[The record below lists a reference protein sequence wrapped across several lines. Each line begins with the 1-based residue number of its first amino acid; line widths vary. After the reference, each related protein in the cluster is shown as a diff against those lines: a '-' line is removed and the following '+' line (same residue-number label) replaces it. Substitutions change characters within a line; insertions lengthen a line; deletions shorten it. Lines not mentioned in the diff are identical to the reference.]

1 LPKSIWFCIRL
12 SAHDVPLIRGDVNDD
27 PGSLFSHVANLN
39 PLINSKLSFQKSTLS
54 IDKEFEVRI
63 RVGVIV
69 WH

>member
-1 LPKSIWFCIRL
+1 
-12 SAHDVPLIRGDVNDD
+12 VPLIRGDVNDD